1 MDKNFPFHIRPMGKD
16 DIAQVTD
23 VDREAFP
30 TQWPPTDF
38 HYELKNRLAHYIVV
52 CDETRTV
59 EEPSTEVSGT
69 RYSTGLLAR
78 LRQILHL
85 SSISSAGEPE
95 QARYYLVGY
104 AGFWVMADEAHIT
117 SIAVRQTY
125 SRRGIG
131 EFLLTSVI
139 DMACELKASVV
150 TLEVR
155 VSNIGAQSLYT
166 KYGFAQV
173 GLRRGY
179 YVDRG
184 PRGDS
189 REDGFVMTTEAIDS
203 ASFQTRLGELK
214 KAHTRKWGIS
224 ESGGY

>member
-1 MDKNFPFHIRPMGKD
+1 MDKNFPFRIRPMGKD

-38 HYELKNRLAHYIVV
+38 HYELKNRLAHYILA
-52 CDETRTV
+52 CDETKPI
-59 EEPSTEVSGT
+59 EKQSTDSSAGFLV
-69 RYSTGLLAR
+69 R

-85 SSISSAGEPE
+85 GPVSGAGEPE
-95 QARYYLVGY
+95 QARYYIAGY

-117 SIAVRQTY
+117 SIAVRQAY
-125 SRRGIG
+125 RRRGIG
-131 EFLLTSVI
+131 ELLLTSVI
-139 DMACELKASVV
+139 DMAVELKASVV

-155 VSNIGAQSLYT
+155 VSNVSAQSLYT

-184 PRGDS
+184 PSGDS
-189 REDGFVMTTEAIDS
+189 REDAIVMTTEVIDS
-203 ASFQTRLGELK
+203 PSFQARLSDLK
-214 KAHTRKWGIS
+214 KAHARRRGIS
-224 ESGGY
+224 